1 MIETAEQMWHVPH
14 APRNIPR
21 IEMSFLNSHKFQD
34 RQEAAA
40 KARKAMVD
48 KFQARP
54 KYDPTDPAVLA
65 REAERKRVLESR
77 IEREKERA
85 IRKAEQEAAE
95 AARKLAQEAARLE
108 ALRLEE
114 LARQE
119 ALAAERADVEKL
131 EFEKKLERDARYAAR
146 KERKK
151 KKLSVAERWGR

>member
-1 MIETAEQMWHVPH
+1 
-14 APRNIPR
+14 
-21 IEMSFLNSHKFQD
+21 MSFLNSHKFQD

-40 KARKAMVD
+40 KARKAMVE

-77 IEREKERA
+77 VEREKERA

-95 AARKLAQEAARLE
+95 AARKVTAEANRAE
-108 ALRLEE
+108 KLRLEDV
-114 LARQE
+114 ARQD
-119 ALAAERADVEKL
+119 ADASQRADVEKV

>member
-1 MIETAEQMWHVPH
+1 
-14 APRNIPR
+14 
-21 IEMSFLNSHKFQD
+21 MSFLNSHKFQD

-40 KARKAMVD
+40 KAKKAMVE

-54 KYDPTDPAVLA
+54 KYDPNDPVVLA
-65 REAERKRVLESR
+65 REAERKRIMESR

-95 AARKLAQEAARLE
+95 AARKIAEEAARAEQARLE
-108 ALRLEE
+108 AL
-114 LARQE
+114 AQQE
-119 ALAAERADVEKL
+119 SEASRIAEAERL

>member
-1 MIETAEQMWHVPH
+1 
-14 APRNIPR
+14 
-21 IEMSFLNSHKFQD
+21 MSFLNSHKFQD

-40 KARKAMVD
+40 KARKAMVE

-54 KYDPTDPAVLA
+54 KYDPTDPIVLA
-65 REAERKRVLESR
+65 REAERKRIMETR

-95 AARKLAQEAARLE
+95 AARKIEEEANRSEKLRLE
-108 ALRLEE
+108 AF
-114 LARQE
+114 ARQE
-119 ALAAERADVEKL
+119 TEAVRVAEVERG